1 MWYPFVQQEQT
12 NDCAYACLAMLV
24 NYYHH
29 RNLSISEIK
38 TTNQLNSNGDVSI
51 YELVKLA
58 QNYQI
63 TLSPYQVTKTEFLK
77 IKTFSPMVV
86 YLLTKEGQGHFV
98 ILYQKKRHHYLI
110 ANPGAQ
116 SLQWMPEDDF
126 LGAFQHVAIFTKKNE
141 NLKFKNKSFANIF
154 YFLKPYWKTSL
165 MLIIIGM
172 FVNFVLILNKS
183 FIKIYLDQLHKLIHH
198 EIILLFLVFTLIILL
213 KSFLNFCWQK
223 LLLKFQFRITHD
235 VVASFMNNLN
245 SLSLTEYEKFDHSDW
260 LKRMEDLALLANFIG
275 TTMLTALIRTI
286 MMVMSFILL
295 LTISNVILLIVILE
309 TIFNFLLALIF
320 WQINKIIYYR
330 WYEKSLS
337 YQSQV
342 LQYFTSFISRK
353 SRNLTA
359 HFYYQWNKEYQD
371 LLQATYQLEKDSY
384 HQQSALNIFSQLLNL
399 VIFYLAVNL
408 ITTQHLSIGD
418 LMFYSALAL
427 YFNDFSNLFA
437 NLIAN
442 KSHFVNAYQRVEW
455 LLFKNCESAPA
466 PNNLPTK
473 IKEITINN
481 LTYEINGIN
490 LFKNLSLTFQHHI
503 FLKGTSGVGKT
514 TLLAILG
521 RLKENYQG
529 EILINK
535 QVNLATVDEAEWRA
549 KVMILHQQDYLF
561 ANSVYDNIINF
572 NPNADIAILRN
583 PVIQTILQTNQID
596 LTRMLVNNGDNL
608 SKGQRQIILFLNL
621 LCQRK
626 EVYFIDESLSNVD
639 EKTKLALVNLLLTSK
654 QDSLIIYCGHDPK
667 IEQSFSQVIDLS
679 AEVQRNNV

>member
-1 MWYPFVQQEQT
+1 MWYPFVQQEQA

-29 RNLSISEIK
+29 QNLSISEIK

-51 YELVKLA
+51 YELGKLA

-63 TLSPYQVTKTEFLK
+63 TLSPYQVTKNEFLK
-77 IKTFSPMVV
+77 IKVFSPIVV
-86 YLLTKEGQGHFV
+86 YLLTKEGQGHFA
-98 ILYQKKRHHYLI
+98 ILYQKKHHHYLI
-110 ANPGAQ
+110 ANPSAQ
-116 SLQWMPEDDF
+116 SLQWITEADF
-126 LGAFQHVAIFTKKNE
+126 LEMFHQVAVFTKKNE

-154 YFLKPYWKTSL
+154 YFLKPYWKASL
-165 MLIIIGM
+165 LLIMIGIL
-172 FVNFVLILNKS
+172 VNFVMILNKS

-198 EIILLFLVFTLIILL
+198 EIILLFVVFTLIILL
-213 KSFLNFCWQK
+213 KHFLTFCWQK
-223 LLLKFQFRITHD
+223 LLLKFQFKVTHD
-235 VVASFMNNLN
+235 VVGAFMDNLN
-245 SLSLTEYEKFDHSDW
+245 LLSLTEYEKFDHSDW
-260 LKRMEDLALLANFIG
+260 LKRMEDLTLLANFIG
-275 TTMLTALIRTI
+275 TTTLTALMRTI

-342 LQYFTSFISRK
+342 LQYFTSFIARK
-353 SRNLTA
+353 SRNLTT

-371 LLQATYQLEKDSY
+371 LLQATYQLEQGSAH
-384 HQQSALNIFSQLLNL
+384 HQSVLNIFNQLLNL

-437 NLIAN
+437 NVIAN
-442 KSHFVNAYQRVEW
+442 KSHLINAYQRVEW
-455 LLFKNCESAPA
+455 LLFKNYASPTAF
-466 PNNLPTK
+466 NNLPTK
-473 IKEITINN
+473 IEEITINN
-481 LTYEINGIN
+481 LTYEINGVS
-490 LFKNLSLTFQHHI
+490 LFKNLSITLHHHL
-503 FLKGTSGVGKT
+503 FLKGASGVGKT

-521 RLKENYQG
+521 RLKQNYQG

-535 QVNLATVDEAEWRA
+535 QVNLATIDEGEWRA

-572 NPNADIAILRN
+572 NPNTNIAILKH
-583 PVIQTILQTNQID
+583 PVIQTILQANQID
-596 LTRMLVNNGDNL
+596 FTRMLVNNGDNL

-621 LCQRK
+621 LCQDK

-639 EKTKLALVNLLLTSK
+639 EQTKLTLVNFLLTSK
-654 QDSLIIYCGHDPK
+654 QNSLIIYCGHDRQ
-667 IEQSFSQVIDLS
+667 IEQCFSQVIDLS
-679 AEVQRNNV
+679 AEVTRKNV